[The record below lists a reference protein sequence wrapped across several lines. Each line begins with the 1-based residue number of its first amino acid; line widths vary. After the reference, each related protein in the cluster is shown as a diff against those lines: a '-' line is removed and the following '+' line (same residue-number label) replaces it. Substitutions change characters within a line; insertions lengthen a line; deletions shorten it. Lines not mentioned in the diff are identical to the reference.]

1 LLIIDFFIDFQSFF
15 SRKQKKMQEELKVQK
30 ASQEESLRLYERKYA
45 SVQDELEALRKSNCE
60 LWTLSK
66 NQKTEID
73 DLNRE
78 HEYEKENLLDTIRE
92 LEKDLGFYEELT
104 DMVFTKEEI
113 IKIRGHTLWSENANH
128 YKIPPFLFK
137 DKEIKFPNL
146 TYAQGIDLVE
156 NQKNLREMEVEMPM
170 IEIMK
175 KEKKT
180 QGINEDKEGF
190 LTSQKIKG
198 GFQGKKGI
206 KVRPVKIMGPYHKI
220 KEEEIIERKPKYIN
234 TLTIEDM
241 TSPSLAERTK
251 QKKEYLKALD
261 NSKGFIKNLLLSIK
275 Y

>member
-1 LLIIDFFIDFQSFF
+1 MVFYEFPLNFFI
-15 SRKQKKMQEELKVQK
+15 RKQQKIQEELQVQK
-30 ASQEESLRLYERKYA
+30 ETQEESLRFYERKYA
-45 SVQDELEALRKSNCE
+45 SVQDELQALRKSNRE
-60 LWTLSK
+60 LLEKSA
-66 NQKTEID
+66 NQKSEID

-92 LEKDLGFYEELT
+92 LEREIGFYEELS

-113 IKIRGHTLWSENANH
+113 IKIRGHTLWSENINH

-170 IEIMK
+170 IEMMK
-175 KEKKT
+175 KEKKI
-180 QGINEDKEGF
+180 QGTSEDKEGF

-198 GFQGKKGI
+198 IGPNGKKGI
-206 KVRPVKIMGPYHKI
+206 KVRPVKIMGNHNKN
-220 KEEEIIERKPKYIN
+220 KEEEIIEKKPKYVN

-261 NSKGFIKNLLLSIK
+261 NSKGFF
-275 Y
+275 